1 MALSQQDISQI
12 QKILSD
18 KMSDK
23 AMNKVIDQ
31 ANKASFY
38 YDLQDSPLNRPTLA
52 KVLALGVMLMS
63 FWISVIYPLFF
74 AEKANLTS
82 LANKTVESQISRWG
96 MPPISSFTYNVNLKD
111 YAEQGTNEKKLVLE
125 VTDTQWNLLSKVDIV
140 NGFGK
145 ATFGKLSDTLV
156 ISKADRDKIMNLSR
170 YELEED
176 KKESIKEL
184 LDSAL
189 QYDKTKPDFKSIDYG
204 VDVIIN
210 GSTN

>member
-1 MALSQQDISQI
+1 
-12 QKILSD
+12 
-18 KMSDK
+18 
-23 AMNKVIDQ
+23 
-31 ANKASFY
+31 
-38 YDLQDSPLNRPTLA
+38 
-52 KVLALGVMLMS
+52 
-63 FWISVIYPLFF
+63 
-74 AEKANLTS
+74 
-82 LANKTVESQISRWG
+82 

-125 VTDTQWNLLSKVDIV
+125 VTDTQGNLLSKVDIV

-156 ISKADRDKIMNLSR
+156 ISKADRDKIMNLSQ